1 MTRKFVASYSGG
13 KDSMLAIHHALQQ
26 GLEPVALI
34 TTYNTDKGR
43 SWFHGIPN
51 TVLEQ
56 VSDSLGIPVWLIR
69 TDGQH
74 YAHHFEQALTTAK
87 EQGAEICVFGDID
100 IEEHRAWCRDRC
112 DAVGLEAMFP
122 LWGESRLDLVHAVIQ
137 NGFTATIT
145 VVDTKRL
152 TRAVLGQTLSTDT
165 LAIIVECGADACGEN
180 GEYHTFV
187 SDGPVFKHPV
197 PVCFGE
203 EIVENG
209 YAILTMRTG

>member
-13 KDSMLAIHHALQQ
+13 KDSVLAIHRALQH

-43 SWFHGIPN
+43 SWFHGIPD

-74 YAHHFEQALTTAK
+74 YARHFEQALTVAK
-87 EQGAEICVFGDID
+87 EQGAEICIFGDID
-100 IEEHRAWCRDRC
+100 IEEHRTWCRERC
-112 DAVGLEAMFP
+112 QAVGLEAMFP
-122 LWGESRLDLVHAVIQ
+122 LWGQNRVDLVHAVIDE
-137 NGFTATIT
+137 GFTATLT

-152 TRAVLGQTLSTDT
+152 TRAVLGRPLNAET
-165 LAIIVECGADACGEN
+165 LAVIVGCGADACGEN

-187 SDGPVFKHPV
+187 SDGPVFKHPI
-197 PVCFGE
+197 PVRFGNT
-203 EIVENG
+203 IDENG
-209 YAILTMRTG
+209 YAILTMSA